1 VVCIKTE
8 MSNMSDSFY
17 ILEMSNMSDSFY
29 ILNMILPKIKLL
41 KTILNGKYTVHNQI
55 KLCLSHNIF
64 TVKPQRVWLPLP
76 IRDRQKCVGSR
87 RLEIVW

>member
-55 KLCLSHNIF
+55 KF
-64 TVKPQRVWLPLP
+64 
-76 IRDRQKCVGSR
+76 CVCR
-87 RLEIVW
+87 TTFLQ